1 MPILQSINLIHIT
14 TFLPTLCVLVIFI
27 HVLHQFYLF
36 IFGLVFL
43 NDKNSQTK
51 TINTIS
57 TSEPTGSG
65 EAPNDN
71 NESPIEKLKR
81 KAKQDSDDFIF
92 VLQLIA
98 GVAFSICL
106 IIFLKNAFGGTFPTT
121 GGTDASSVID
131 TFPSKSPVADQTM
144 SKIVTET
151 IVSAETG
158 DCCKA
163 AAETVVEAVVE
174 AVKESTPK

>member
-1 MPILQSINLIHIT
+1 MPILQSINVIHIT

-27 HVLHQFYLF
+27 YILDQLYLF

-43 NDKNSQTK
+43 NDKNNQTK
-51 TINTIS
+51 TINMIS

-65 EAPNDN
+65 ETPDDN
-71 NESPIEKLKR
+71 EETPIEKLKR
-81 KAKQDSDDFIF
+81 KAKQDSDDFVF

-98 GVAFSICL
+98 GVAFSICVFV
-106 IIFLKNAFGGTFPTT
+106 FLKNAFGGDFPAT
-121 GGTDASSVID
+121 GGTTASSVID
-131 TFPSKSPVADQTM
+131 TFPSKSPVAEQTM

-163 AAETVVEAVVE
+163 AVETAVEAVVE
-174 AVKESTPK
+174 AVKESTPT